1 MYSDFYVTK
10 SWSYTNRISV
20 KTIYKLFTDSSYL
33 SNHKRIDPQKYIFLY
48 TLEGVGKIN
57 IDGTTYTAESN
68 TLIVIN
74 AKVSLKYWCAGQE
87 WNFWLFEYKT
97 DQNIIPAIKLQ
108 SILLDKTDLMLCG
121 LALEEI
127 KHENVLLAT
136 AYFQALYYSA
146 YKKIENSIN
155 TYQFE
160 IIDSALS
167 YMRSN
172 LSSFSVSDLCSCL
185 HIEERTFRNIFS
197 EYMKTSP
204 KNILKPSVWKKAN
217 DTWKVPTF
225 RFPKLQAALGF
236 RVPATIPQLSGKR
249 ITSPLPSIGLRLVC
263 RRTPWAKPNNSTYSE
278 KLTQLY

>member
-97 DQNIIPAIKLQ
+97 DQNIIPANKLQ

-197 EYMKTSP
+197 VYMKTSP
-204 KNILKPSVWKKAN
+204 KKYFETIRLEESKRYLESTNIPISQIASS
-217 DTWKVPTF
+217 
-225 RFPKLQAALGF
+225 LGF
-236 RVPATIPQLSGKR
+236 SSSGHYSTAFRKAYNITPAQYRVTFSLPKDTLGK
-249 ITSPLPSIGLRLVC
+249 
-263 RRTPWAKPNNSTYSE
+263 A
-278 KLTQLY
+278 